1 MATTVDSFQTGSSVL
16 SIVRVLNFSLPSL
29 PCFTVTNGSLL
40 PEKRVE
46 IELHNLLAFFFFW
59 LSPYK
64 QLWDQ
69 ISPPPSSMDSSGTT
83 SHPFPLNKLL
93 SVLGS
98 HLTFLVHFSQLPPI
112 YVLSSVYN
120 NAERF
125 RQKGASS
132 IFHFRLKT
140 NCWVIPGAHFISS
153 LCLLTESHLN
163 FFVQCSELSL
173 RDCPNWNELKC
184 PVICSLFSYRL
195 HLLPPNRAPGKC

>member
-40 PEKRVE
+40 PEERVE
-46 IELHNLLAFFFFW
+46 IELHNLLDVFFFW

-69 ISPPPSSMDSSGTT
+69 ISPPLSSMDSSGTT

-98 HLTFLVHFSQLPPI
+98 HLTSLVHFSQLPPI

-120 NAERF
+120 NAETTTLSS
-125 RQKGASS
+125 KGREFDFPFSAKNKLLSNS
-132 IFHFRLKT
+132 WCAFYF
-140 NCWVIPGAHFISS
+140 FS
-153 LCLLTESHLN
+153 LSVNRES
-163 FFVQCSELSL
+163 
-173 RDCPNWNELKC
+173 P
-184 PVICSLFSYRL
+184 
-195 HLLPPNRAPGKC
+195 